1 MAADLNMTAALV
13 APFHQLLTLVSGEAE
28 TALKFKSIL
37 TRLKG
42 TLLSLQPY
50 VDRIDQL
57 DLALNRPITETSALV
72 NRLKHGHDLV
82 RKCSKIASWNIIKQY
97 IYSHRLLDF
106 EEWLLRFFQVDV
118 QVQLA
123 RDTRKVLVE
132 VNDLEEEVNRLL
144 AVPGRSSSSLSDRCD
159 VPDLP
164 DLVVGLDLPLTE
176 VKGMVTMDGGS
187 SVAVVVVSAPG
198 GCGKTTL
205 AKMVCRDAEIRG
217 IYRDNIFFVVITKTA
232 NLQVIVQKIFR
243 HKGYHKM
250 SEFQSDE
257 DALNQLEQLLRKI
270 GAGAPILL
278 VLDDVWSGGESLIG
292 KFMFQIQGY
301 KILVTS
307 RFVFPRFHSTY
318 KLNLLNDQ
326 DAITLFR
333 HSVCPRYDISSL
345 PHDLVNKI
353 VEGCKGFPLALTVVG
368 RALCDQ
374 HEVILEKWS
383 EGRSI
388 FDSNSDLLACLQASL
403 DALDD
408 RAIVAAYQRKDMAI
422 VKECFLDLGSF
433 PENQRIPATVL
444 MDMWV
449 ELYDLDEEGMYTLA
463 NLLELSARNLVNLV
477 PDRNDPSKANGYCEG
492 HFVTQHGM
500 LRELA
505 IYKSSQGPIEKRKR
519 LIMDL
524 SGIELPKWWVEQ
536 VQQPT
541 NARIISIS
549 TDEMFPSNWSDIH
562 VPAVEVLILNFWS
575 RSYTLPHF
583 MLMMDQLKVL
593 ILTSHVSSAAK
604 VNNLTLLGNISSLR
618 RIRMEH
624 VSLSFLSTCSSQ
636 MENLQ
641 KLSLIMC
648 EIDKFF
654 ENYTDMFPNLVE
666 MEIEYCEDLVALPIG
681 LCDTVHLKKLSITYC
696 YKLGALPGGFGRL
709 TNLEVLRLNSC
720 TTLLELPESIGS
732 LQRLSFLD
740 ISHCL
745 KLGRLPER
753 MGELRG
759 LRTLHMGGCWGL
771 DELPPSVKDL
781 CQLETVMC
789 DEDTDILWRPYEN
802 HLSNLKKNVV
812 KEDIAQNWLHHLPP

>member
-1 MAADLNMTAALV
+1 MAANLNWTAASV
-13 APFHQLLTLVSGEAE
+13 APFHQLLTLVSDEAE

-37 TRLKG
+37 THPKT

-50 VDRIDQL
+50 IDRIDQL
-57 DLALNRPITETSALV
+57 DLALNRPVTESNPFI

-82 RKCSKIASWNIIKQY
+82 RKCSKIGSWNIIKQY

-118 QVQLA
+118 EVQLA

-132 VNDLEEEVNRLL
+132 VSDLEEEVNRLL

-176 VKGMVTMDGGS
+176 VKGMVTMDGG
-187 SVAVVVVSAPG
+187 
-198 GCGKTTL
+198 
-205 AKMVCRDAEIRG
+205 
-217 IYRDNIFFVVITKTA
+217 IYRDNIFFVVVTKAA

-243 HKGYHKM
+243 HKGYHNM

-270 GAGAPILL
+270 GAFAPILL

-333 HSVCPRYDISSL
+333 LSVCPRYDISSL

-368 RALCDQ
+368 RALCGQ

-422 VKECFLDLGSF
+422 VKECFLDLGAF

-477 PDRNDPSKANGYCEG
+477 PDRNDPSEANGYCEG
-492 HFVTQHGM
+492 HFVTQHGI

-524 SGIELPKWWVEQ
+524 SGIELPTWWIEQ

-541 NARIISIS
+541 NARIVSIS
-549 TDEMFPSNWSDIH
+549 TDEMVPSNWSDIQ
-562 VPAVEVLILNFWS
+562 VPAVEVLILNFRS

-583 MLMMDQLKVL
+583 MLMTDQLKVL
-593 ILTSHVSSAAK
+593 ILTSYVSSAAK
-604 VNNLTLLGNISSLR
+604 VSNLTLLGNISSLR

-636 MENLQ
+636 MGNLQ

-654 ENYTDMFPNLVE
+654 ENYTNMFPNLVE

-696 YKLGALPGGFGRL
+696 YKLGALPGGFERL
-709 TNLEVLRLNSC
+709 TNLEVLRLSSC

-745 KLGRLPER
+745 RLGRLPER

-789 DEDTDILWRPYEN
+789 DEDAAILWRPYEN
-802 HLSNLKKNVV
+802 HLSNLKMNVV
-812 KEDIAQNWLHHLPP
+812 KEDIDQNWLHSFPP